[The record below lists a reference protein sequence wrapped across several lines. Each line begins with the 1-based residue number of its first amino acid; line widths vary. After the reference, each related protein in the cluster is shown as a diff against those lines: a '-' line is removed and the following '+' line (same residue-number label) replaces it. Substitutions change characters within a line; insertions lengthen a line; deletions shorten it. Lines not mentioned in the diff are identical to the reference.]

1 MTSDELRTIIKF
13 VEQIAVGEKQQTV
26 LKILKKELNNR
37 AVKAK
42 VPRLF
47 QPYKGESNGNT

>member
-1 MTSDELRTIIKF
+1 MTSDELKSIIKF

-37 AVKAK
+37 TVKAK
-42 VPRLF
+42 VPRLL
-47 QPYKGESNGNT
+47 QSYKGENNGNT